1 MAKIAGIYANGFG
14 APVPGVQLVLTARVT
29 SAGVMM
35 GTAAEQITG
44 ADGSYS
50 FDLLAGVYVVT
61 ASGIYLGVITVGPD
75 SPDGTLNE
83 YLNGAGACGD

>member
-1 MAKIAGIYANGFG
+1 MTKIAGIYANGVG

-35 GTAAEQITG
+35 GTVAEQTTG

-61 ASGIYLGVITVGPD
+61 ASGVYLGVITINSD
-75 SPDGTLNE
+75 SVDGSLND
-83 YLNGAGACGD
+83 LLCI